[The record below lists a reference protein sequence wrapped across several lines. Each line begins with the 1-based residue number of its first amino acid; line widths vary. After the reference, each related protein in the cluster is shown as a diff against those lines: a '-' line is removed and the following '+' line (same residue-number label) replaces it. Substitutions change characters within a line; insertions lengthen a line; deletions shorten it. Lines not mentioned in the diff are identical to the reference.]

1 MTQTIYVLTEGSY
14 YDYHIIGVYS
24 TEKLAE
30 EAKEFAYPYA
40 DVEEYALNQIP
51 DHPPGMK
58 AWYVRFC
65 NGTLNF
71 AIQASSNYFDVRENE
86 YIQEVS
92 KYNPERKVFF
102 DVYCW
107 AVDKE
112 HAEKIA
118 LDKYYQHQAQKSG
131 IA

>member
-14 YDYHIIGVYS
+14 SDYHIIGVYS
-24 TEKLAE
+24 TEELAK

-40 DVEEYALNQIP
+40 DIEEYSLNQIP
-51 DHPPGMK
+51 EHPPGMK
-58 AWYVRFC
+58 AWHVRIC
-65 NGTLNF
+65 NGVLESANQTS
-71 AIQASSNYFDVRENE
+71 INYFDVGEHE
-86 YIQEVS
+86 YIHEVT

-102 DVYCW
+102 DVCCW

>member
-14 YDYHIIGVYS
+14 SNYHIIGVYS
-24 TEKLAE
+24 TEKLAK

-40 DVEEYALNQIP
+40 EIEEYSLNQIP

-58 AWYVRFC
+58 AWQVSIC
-65 NGTLNF
+65 NEVLES
-71 AIQASSNYFDVRENE
+71 AIQESSNYFDVREIE

-102 DVYCW
+102 KVDCW

>member
-14 YDYHIIGVYS
+14 SDYHIIGVYS
-24 TEKLAE
+24 TEELAK

-40 DVEEYALNQIP
+40 DIEEYPLNQIP

-58 AWYVRFC
+58 AWHVSIC
-65 NGTLNF
+65 NGVLKSANQTS
-71 AIQASSNYFDVRENE
+71 INYFDVREHE
-86 YIQEVS
+86 YIHEVS

-102 DVYCW
+102 NVCCW

-118 LDKYYQHQAQKSG
+118 LDKYYQHQAQQAG